1 MWFTDYWKQRVRKQ
15 LRHLLPEEVFGASEQ
30 ARLTS
35 KLARLVGVPKLGT
48 DVVLLSSTLEAAVE
62 EILREIR
69 DATESLQLSEGY
81 CDGIESSNRRLQDEI
96 AALERILSRGGSAA
110 RV

>member
-1 MWFTDYWKQRVRKQ
+1 MAT
-15 LRHLLPEEVFGASEQ
+15 L
-30 ARLTS
+30 LTS
-35 KLARLVGVPKLGT
+35 RA
-48 DVVLLSSTLEAAVE
+48 TLEAAVE